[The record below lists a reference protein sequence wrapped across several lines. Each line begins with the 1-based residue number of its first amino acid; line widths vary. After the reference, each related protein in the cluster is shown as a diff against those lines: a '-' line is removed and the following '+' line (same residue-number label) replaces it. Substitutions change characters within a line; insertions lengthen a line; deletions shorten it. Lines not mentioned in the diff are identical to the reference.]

1 MKKRKLA
8 KKIILSVLSVLLGIF
23 IIGIIYFEIE
33 PENTNINFEP
43 ANPQNTTDKT
53 IRFDSNGKLKI
64 LQIADAHLAD
74 DKHFDAS
81 IWVIAEAC
89 DVEKPDLVVLSG
101 DNTHPYDDPEQTKK
115 LINALMNIFES
126 RKIPVAVT
134 LGNHDSEKGP
144 MTRQDIMEYYQT
156 FSCTISVDDTV
167 NFKNCATLNIPVLAS
182 DSDKVKFNLWVF
194 DSGDYDEDEPRH
206 YDRVRTEQ
214 IEWYKQ
220 TSAKL
225 KEENGGE
232 TVNSVVFQH
241 IIVPEIYDVLK
252 KSDSKHPYTVEHI
265 YNEGE
270 YYMFDPEETNYGML
284 NEKPCPGYYNDG
296 QFEALVETGDVLAMF
311 TGHDHTNA
319 FGVRNQNID
328 IYTSPMTRYKGLAY
342 TTQYGYRVVEID
354 ENDTSTYETRVERL
368 YDVFDFD
375 YIETAKDNGDK
386 YSKRIAFE
394 LAVKGAVQE
403 GFMKICQST
412 VEFFT
417 GRKVKYPD

>member
-1 MKKRKLA
+1 MA
-8 KKIILSVLSVLLGIF
+8 KKIILITLAVLIVFFVAS
-23 IIGIIYFEIE
+23 IIYFEID
-33 PENTNINFEP
+33 PVNTNINYNP
-43 ANPQNTTDKT
+43 ADSQKETDKT
-53 IRFDSNGKLKI
+53 IRFNSDGKLKI
-64 LQIADAHLAD
+64 LHIADTHLNY
-74 DKHFDAS
+74 DKHFDSS
-81 IWVIAEAC
+81 IWVIANAC
-89 DVEKPDLVVLSG
+89 DIEKPDLVVLTG
-101 DNTHPYDDPEQTKK
+101 DNTHPNEDPEKTKE
-115 LINALMNIFES
+115 LINALMNIFDS
-126 RKIPVAVT
+126 RNIPVAVT
-134 LGNHDSEKGP
+134 FGNHDVETGP
-144 MTRQDIMEYYQT
+144 MTREDIMNYYNT
-156 FSCTISVDDTV
+156 FSCVISTDNSE
-167 NFKNCATLNIPVLAS
+167 NFHNCATLNVPVLAS

-194 DSGDYDEDEPRH
+194 DSGDYDEDDPRH

-214 IEWYKQ
+214 IEWYKE

-225 KEENGGE
+225 KEANGGE

-252 KSDSKHPYTVEHI
+252 KVDSKQLYSVEHI

-270 YYMFDPEETNYGML
+270 YYTFDPEEVNYGML

-296 QFEALVETGDVLAMF
+296 QFDALVETGDVLAMF

-368 YDVFDFD
+368 YDVFNFD
-375 YIETAKDNGDK
+375 YIKTAKDNGDK

-394 LAVKGAVQE
+394 LAVKGGAQE
-403 GFMKICQST
+403 KFMKICQSV
-412 VEFFT
+412 VELFT
-417 GRKVKYPD
+417 GIQVAYPD